1 MIIIKVF
8 KKLINEI
15 RQLKFNFIITYPNTF
30 IGYKLR
36 NSYWSSRLKGCGKKN
51 IFAQFS
57 TIGFP
62 EIIEI
67 GDDFILGNYA
77 HMTAAG
83 SSGIFIGNNVSITR
97 GTYLHASNHVFQDLD
112 KPIRDQGTIE
122 SKIKF
127 NGKFYG
133 VVIEDDVWIGSN
145 AVILSGC
152 HLKKGSIVS
161 AGSVVSRT
169 YPENAIIIG
178 NPARLLKIRGTK
190 LKI

>member
-1 MIIIKVF
+1 MIIIKVL

-15 RQLKFNFIITYPNTF
+15 RQLKFNFIITYPNSF

-36 NSYWSSRLKGCGKKN
+36 NSYWSSRLKECGKKN
-51 IFAQFS
+51 TFAQFS

-97 GTYLHASNHVFQDLD
+97 GTYLHASNHVFQDLE

-161 AGSVVSRT
+161 AGSVVSCA